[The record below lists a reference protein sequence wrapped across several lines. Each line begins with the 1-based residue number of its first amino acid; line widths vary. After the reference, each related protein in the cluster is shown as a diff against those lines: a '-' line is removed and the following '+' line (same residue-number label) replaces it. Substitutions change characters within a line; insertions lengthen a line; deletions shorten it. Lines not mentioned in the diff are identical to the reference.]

1 MVTLF
6 AFLDAYKIADKVSP
20 NSDKSINMLNRSH
33 RFHLTYR

>member
-6 AFLDAYKIADKVSP
+6 AFLDAYKIADKVNP
-20 NSDKSINMLNRSH
+20 NSDNPINMLNRFH